1 MGNLQKFK
9 TSLNGYNTD
18 EVNRFVFEVTQEYE
32 GMLNNLKNRDA
43 EIASLKAR
51 LQEYQNMESTLNK
64 ALLVAENAGNQI
76 RKVARDESKAILD
89 DAKRNASR
97 IVNDALLKAEK
108 MEADGELLR
117 QRIMAFKRRFR
128 AIVETE
134 LDAIEQIDEKY

>member
-1 MGNLQKFK
+1 MQKFK
-9 TSLNGYNTD
+9 TSLNGYNKE
-18 EVNRFVFEVTQEYE
+18 EVNHFVFEVTQEYE
-32 GMLNNLKNRDA
+32 GMLNNLKSRDA

-108 MEADGELLR
+108 MEADGTFEV
-117 QRIMAFKRRFR
+117 FS
-128 AIVETE
+128 
-134 LDAIEQIDEKY
+134 

>member
-9 TSLNGYNTD
+9 TSLNGYNKD

-32 GMLNNLKNRDA
+32 VMLNNLKNRDA

-128 AIVETE
+128 ALVETE